1 MSSHA
6 MTLAEIPVASPIG
19 RRNWLGPFHRLE
31 DMAISSALA
40 LMMLLPL
47 AEAALRRTIHTGIP
61 ASTAVVQHI
70 VLIVGMLGW
79 AIAARE
85 CRLLLLSTAGE
96 RLR

>member
-6 MTLAEIPVASPIG
+6 MTLSEIPVASPVG

-47 AEAALRRTIHTGIP
+47 AEAGLRRTIHAGIP
-61 ASTAVVQHI
+61 ASTAVGGDMV
-70 VLIVGMLGW
+70 VIVGMLGG

-85 CRLLLLSTAGE
+85 GRLVLLLAGGGGVI
-96 RLR
+96 